1 MCIFVRTNLCDM
13 NKFLYVIA
21 AATAILAVACKK
33 DKVDPEKPNI
43 TWESNAGFGT
53 VEWTNSL
60 DAIVKV
66 KAPSKFQEL
75 KLVLN
80 LGGFNTNANPYIQ
93 LSTNKSVSGKSGF
106 TNPVMDLID
115 DELSSSF
122 ANSLGMSVG
131 RTLKNREETSLNMKA
146 ILDKILQGQEQ
157 SIANNTTFTIEIRAT
172 DQNGS
177 SVSKTARLHFTSAPS
192 FDWRSNASFSVVD
205 LDASPI
211 DCQIDIWAPGKIEKL
226 TVKLE
231 DGAYPSFVE
240 RFKTRTPDG
249 STLFD
254 LTSDE
259 NTKGAYSGGLPVKGS
274 VADKDHVVLNFSF
287 MYEEGI
293 DMKSACVNTFTITVL
308 DKNGKTVVNQAK
320 FKKN

>member
-1 MCIFVRTNLCDM
+1 M
-13 NKFLYVIA
+13 NKILYVIA

-33 DKVDPEKPNI
+33 DKVDPVKPNI

-60 DAIVKV
+60 DAVVKV
-66 KAPSKFQEL
+66 TAPAKFQDL

-80 LGGFNTNANPYIQ
+80 LGGFNNLANQYIQ
-93 LSTNKSVSGKSGF
+93 LSSNKSVSGKNGF
-106 TNPVMDLID
+106 TNPVMDLIGD
-115 DELSSSF
+115 DKSSSF

-131 RTLKNREETSLNMKA
+131 SSLKNREETSLNLKA
-146 ILDKILQGQEQ
+146 ILDRILQGQEE
-157 SIANNTTFTIEIRAT
+157 SIANNTTFSIDIQAT
-172 DQNGS
+172 DKNGF

-211 DCQIDIWAPGKIEKL
+211 DCKIDIWAPGKIDKL

-231 DGAYPSFVE
+231 DGAYPSFVD

-249 STLFD
+249 TTLFD
-254 LTSDE
+254 LTSDA
-259 NTKGAYSGGLPVKGS
+259 NDKGAFSGDLPAKSS
-274 VADKDHVVLNFSF
+274 VADKDHVILNFSF

-293 DMKSACVNTFTITVL
+293 DMKSACTNTFTITVV
-308 DKNGKTVVNQAK
+308 DKNGKMVVNQAK

>member
-1 MCIFVRTNLCDM
+1 M
-13 NKFLYVIA
+13 NKILYVIA

-33 DKVDPEKPNI
+33 DKVDPVKPNI

-60 DAIVKV
+60 DAVVKV
-66 KAPSKFQEL
+66 TAPAKFQDL

-80 LGGFNTNANPYIQ
+80 LGGFNNLANQYIQ
-93 LSTNKSVSGKSGF
+93 LSSNKSVSGKNGF
-106 TNPVMDLID
+106 TNPVMDLIGD
-115 DELSSSF
+115 DKSSSF

-131 RTLKNREETSLNMKA
+131 SSLKNREETSLNLKA
-146 ILDKILQGQEQ
+146 ILDRILQGQEE
-157 SIANNTTFTIEIRAT
+157 SIANNTTFSIDIQAT
-172 DQNGS
+172 DKNGF

-211 DCQIDIWAPGKIEKL
+211 DCKIDIWAPGKIDKL

-249 STLFD
+249 TTLFD
-254 LTSDE
+254 LTSDA
-259 NTKGAYSGGLPVKGS
+259 NDKGAFSGDLPAKSS
-274 VADKDHVVLNFSF
+274 VADKDHVVLNFAF

-293 DMKSACVNTFTITVL
+293 DMKSACTNTFTITVV
-308 DKNGKTVVNQAK
+308 DKNGKMVVNQAK

>member
-1 MCIFVRTNLCDM
+1 M
-13 NKFLYVIA
+13 NKILYVIA

-33 DKVDPEKPNI
+33 DKVDPVKPNI

-60 DAIVKV
+60 DAVVKV
-66 KAPSKFQEL
+66 TAPAKFQDL

-80 LGGFNTNANPYIQ
+80 LGGFNNLANQYIQ
-93 LSTNKSVSGKSGF
+93 LSSNKSVSGKNGF
-106 TNPVMDLID
+106 TNPVMDLIG
-115 DELSSSF
+115 DEKSSSF

-131 RTLKNREETSLNMKA
+131 SSLKNREETSLNLKA
-146 ILDKILQGQEQ
+146 ILDRILQGQEE
-157 SIANNTTFTIEIRAT
+157 SIANNTTFSIDIQAT
-172 DQNGS
+172 DKNGF

-211 DCQIDIWAPGKIEKL
+211 DCKIDIWAPGKIEKL

-249 STLFD
+249 TTLFD
-254 LTSDE
+254 LTSDA
-259 NTKGAYSGGLPVKGS
+259 NDKGAFSGDLPAKSS
-274 VADKDHVVLNFSF
+274 VADKDHVVLNFAF

-293 DMKSACVNTFTITVL
+293 DMKSACTNTFTITVV

>member
-1 MCIFVRTNLCDM
+1 M
-13 NKFLYVIA
+13 NKILYVIA

-33 DKVDPEKPNI
+33 DKVDPVKPNI

-60 DAIVKV
+60 DAVVKV
-66 KAPSKFQEL
+66 TAPAKFQDL

-80 LGGFNTNANPYIQ
+80 LGGFNNLANQYIQ
-93 LSTNKSVSGKSGF
+93 LSSNKSVSGKNGF
-106 TNPVMDLID
+106 TNPVMDLIG
-115 DELSSSF
+115 DEKSSSF

-131 RTLKNREETSLNMKA
+131 SSLKNREETSLNLKA
-146 ILDKILQGQEQ
+146 ILDRILQGQEE
-157 SIANNTTFTIEIRAT
+157 SIANNTTFSIDIQAT
-172 DQNGS
+172 DKNGF

-211 DCQIDIWAPGKIEKL
+211 DCKIDIWAPGKIEKL

-249 STLFD
+249 TTLFD
-254 LTSDE
+254 LTSDA
-259 NTKGAYSGGLPVKGS
+259 NDKGAFSGDLPAKNS
-274 VADKDHVVLNFSF
+274 VADKDHVVLNFAF

-293 DMKSACVNTFTITVL
+293 DMKSACTNTFTITVV
-308 DKNGKTVVNQAK
+308 DKNGKMVVNQAK

>member
-1 MCIFVRTNLCDM
+1 M
-13 NKFLYVIA
+13 NKILYVIA

-33 DKVDPEKPNI
+33 DKVDPVKPNI

-60 DAIVKV
+60 DAVVKV
-66 KAPSKFQEL
+66 TAPAKFQDL

-80 LGGFNTNANPYIQ
+80 LGGFNNLANQYIQ
-93 LSTNKSVSGKSGF
+93 LSSNKSVSGKNGF
-106 TNPVMDLID
+106 TNPVMDLIG
-115 DELSSSF
+115 DEKSSSF

-131 RTLKNREETSLNMKA
+131 SSLKNREETSLNLKA
-146 ILDKILQGQEQ
+146 ILDRILQGQEE
-157 SIANNTTFTIEIRAT
+157 SIANNTTFSLDIQAT
-172 DQNGS
+172 DKNGF

-211 DCQIDIWAPGKIEKL
+211 DCKIDIWAPGKIEKL

-249 STLFD
+249 TTLFD
-254 LTSDE
+254 LTSDA
-259 NTKGAYSGGLPVKGS
+259 NDKGAFSGDLPAKSS
-274 VADKDHVVLNFSF
+274 VADKDHVVLNFAF

-293 DMKSACVNTFTITVL
+293 DMKSACTNTFTITVV
-308 DKNGKTVVNQAK
+308 DKNGKMVVNQAK

>member
-1 MCIFVRTNLCDM
+1 M
-13 NKFLYVIA
+13 NKILYVIA

-33 DKVDPEKPNI
+33 DKVDPVKPNI

-60 DAIVKV
+60 DAVVKV
-66 KAPSKFQEL
+66 TAPAKFQDL

-80 LGGFNTNANPYIQ
+80 LGGFNNLANQYIQ
-93 LSTNKSVSGKSGF
+93 LSSNKSVSGKNGF
-106 TNPVMDLID
+106 TNPVMDLIGD
-115 DELSSSF
+115 DKSSSF

-131 RTLKNREETSLNMKA
+131 SSLKNREETSLNLKA
-146 ILDKILQGQEQ
+146 ILDRILQGQEE
-157 SIANNTTFTIEIRAT
+157 SIANNTTFSIDIQAT
-172 DQNGS
+172 DKNGF

-211 DCQIDIWAPGKIEKL
+211 DCKIDIWAPGKIDKL

-231 DGAYPSFVE
+231 DGAYPSFVD

-249 STLFD
+249 TTLFD
-254 LTSDE
+254 LTSDA
-259 NTKGAYSGGLPVKGS
+259 NDKGAFSGDLPAKSS
-274 VADKDHVVLNFSF
+274 VADKDHVVLNFAF

-293 DMKSACVNTFTITVL
+293 DMKSACTNTFTITVV
-308 DKNGKTVVNQAK
+308 DKNGKMVVNQAK

>member
-1 MCIFVRTNLCDM
+1 M
-13 NKFLYVIA
+13 NKILYVIA

-33 DKVDPEKPNI
+33 DKVDPVKPNI

-60 DAIVKV
+60 DAVVKV
-66 KAPSKFQEL
+66 TAPAKFQDL

-80 LGGFNTNANPYIQ
+80 LGGFNNLANQYIQ
-93 LSTNKSVSGKSGF
+93 LSSNKSVSGKNGF
-106 TNPVMDLID
+106 TNPVMDLIG
-115 DELSSSF
+115 DEKSSSF

-131 RTLKNREETSLNMKA
+131 SSLKNREETSLNLKA
-146 ILDKILQGQEQ
+146 ILDRILQGQEE
-157 SIANNTTFTIEIRAT
+157 SIANNTTFSIDIQAT
-172 DQNGS
+172 DKNGF

-211 DCQIDIWAPGKIEKL
+211 DCKIDIWAPGKIEKL

-249 STLFD
+249 TTLFD
-254 LTSDE
+254 LTSDA
-259 NTKGAYSGGLPVKGS
+259 NDKGAFSGDLPAKSS
-274 VADKDHVVLNFSF
+274 VADKDHVVLNFAF

-293 DMKSACVNTFTITVL
+293 DMKSACTNTFTITVV
-308 DKNGKTVVNQAK
+308 DKNGKMVVNQAK

>member
-1 MCIFVRTNLCDM
+1 M
-13 NKFLYVIA
+13 NKILYVIA

-33 DKVDPEKPNI
+33 DKVDPVKPNI

-60 DAIVKV
+60 DAVVKV
-66 KAPSKFQEL
+66 TAPAKFQDL

-80 LGGFNTNANPYIQ
+80 LGGFNNLANQYIQ
-93 LSTNKSVSGKSGF
+93 LSSNKSVSGKNGF
-106 TNPVMDLID
+106 TNPVMDLIGD
-115 DELSSSF
+115 DKSSSF

-131 RTLKNREETSLNMKA
+131 SSLKNREETSLNLKA
-146 ILDKILQGQEQ
+146 ILDRILQGQEE
-157 SIANNTTFTIEIRAT
+157 SIANNTTFSIDIQAT
-172 DQNGS
+172 DKNGF

-211 DCQIDIWAPGKIEKL
+211 DCKIDIWAPGKIEKL

-249 STLFD
+249 TTLFD
-254 LTSDE
+254 LTSDA
-259 NTKGAYSGGLPVKGS
+259 NDKGAFSGDLPAKSS
-274 VADKDHVVLNFSF
+274 VADKDHVVLNFAF

-293 DMKSACVNTFTITVL
+293 DMKSACTNTFTITVV
-308 DKNGKTVVNQAK
+308 DKNGKMVVNQTK